1 MGFSDSPSHR
11 KQLQHKMKMKSK
23 KSKDETLE
31 DFLARI
37 EELNEGIAA
46 ITENVNKLKTLNN
59 KILNEPSQTER
70 QKQVGEQGALI
81 QENKS
86 LSKKLQKSLKEE
98 KKKLSSTPAELRN
111 NEFNIKKTQVQTV
124 SQRFL
129 DIWTEYNNIQVEF
142 RGKNKKALLRNLKIV
157 DPNSSITVEEIEDK
171 LDRGDVTV
179 LSSIIKETSQA
190 KEDLKMIEN
199 RHAEFLKLEKGI
211 TEIHEM
217 FMDLSYMVSE
227 QGETI
232 DRIETHVTAA
242 AQQVESGRDQLQKA
256 EKHKKSARRMKFILA
271 AILAGVATVLIIL
284 LAIFL

>member
-1 MGFSDSPSHR
+1 M
-11 KQLQHKMKMKSK
+11 
-23 KSKDETLE
+23 E
-31 DFLARI
+31 DFLGRI
-37 EELNEGIAA
+37 EELNDGITA

-59 KILNEPSQTER
+59 RILNEPSQTER
-70 QKQVGEQGALI
+70 QKQVGEQGTII

-86 LSKKLQKSLKEE
+86 LSRKLQKSLKEE
-98 KKKLSSTPAELRN
+98 RKKLSSTPEELRS
-111 NEFNIKKTQVQTV
+111 NEFTIKKTQIQTV

-129 DIWTEYNNIQVEF
+129 DIWTEYNNLQVEF

-157 DPNSSITVEEIEDK
+157 DPTSSITVEEIEDK

-199 RHAEFLKLEKGI
+199 RHAEFVKLEKGI

-217 FMDLSYMVSE
+217 FMDLSHMVLE
-227 QGETI
+227 QGEAI
-232 DRIETHVTAA
+232 DRIETHVSAA

-256 EKHKKSARRMKFILA
+256 EKHKKSARRLKFILA
-271 AILAGVATVLIIL
+271 AIGAGVAVILIIL

>member
-1 MGFSDSPSHR
+1 
-11 KQLQHKMKMKSK
+11 
-23 KSKDETLE
+23 LE
-31 DFLARI
+31 DFLGRI
-37 EELNEGIAA
+37 EELNDGITA
-46 ITENVNKLKTLNN
+46 ITENVKKLKTLNN
-59 KILNEPSQTER
+59 RILNEPSQTER
-70 QKQVGEQGALI
+70 QKQVGEQGTII

-86 LSKKLQKSLKEE
+86 LSRKLQKSLEE
-98 KKKLSSTPAELRN
+98 ERKKLSSTSEESRN
-111 NEFNIKKTQVQTV
+111 NEFNIKKTQLQTV

-129 DIWTEYNNIQVEF
+129 DIWTEYNNLQVEF

-199 RHAEFLKLEKGI
+199 RHAEFVKLEKGI

-217 FMDLSYMVSE
+217 FMDLQHMVLE
-227 QGETI
+227 QGEAI
-232 DRIETHVTAA
+232 DRIETHVSAA

-256 EKHKKSARRMKFILA
+256 EKHKKSARRLKFILA
-271 AILAGVATVLIIL
+271 AIGAGVAVILIIL

>member
-1 MGFSDSPSHR
+1 
-11 KQLQHKMKMKSK
+11 MKMKSK
-23 KSKDETLE
+23 KSKDETLD
-31 DFLARI
+31 DFLGRI
-37 EELNEGIAA
+37 EELNDGITA

-59 KILNEPSQTER
+59 RILNEPSQTER
-70 QKQVGEQGALI
+70 QKQVGEQGTII

-86 LSKKLQKSLKEE
+86 LSRKLQKSLKEE
-98 KKKLSSTPAELRN
+98 RKKLSSTPPESRS
-111 NEFNIKKTQVQTV
+111 NEFTIKKTQLQTV

-157 DPNSSITVEEIEDK
+157 DPTSSITVEEIEDK

-199 RHAEFLKLEKGI
+199 RHAEFVKLEKGI

-217 FMDLSYMVSE
+217 FMDLSHMVLE
-227 QGETI
+227 QGEAI
-232 DRIETHVTAA
+232 DRIETHVSAA

-256 EKHKKSARRMKFILA
+256 EKHKKSARRLKFILA
-271 AILAGVATVLIIL
+271 AIGAGVAVILIIL

>member
-1 MGFSDSPSHR
+1 M
-11 KQLQHKMKMKSK
+11 
-23 KSKDETLE
+23 E
-31 DFLARI
+31 DFLGRI
-37 EELNEGIAA
+37 EELNDGITA

-59 KILNEPSQTER
+59 RILNEPSQTER
-70 QKQVGEQGALI
+70 QKQVGEQGTII

-86 LSKKLQKSLKEE
+86 LSRKLQKSLKEE
-98 KKKLSSTPAELRN
+98 RKKLSSTPEELRS
-111 NEFNIKKTQVQTV
+111 NEFTIKKTQIQTV

-129 DIWTEYNNIQVEF
+129 DIWTEYNNLQVEF

-157 DPNSSITVEEIEDK
+157 DPTSSITVEEIEDK

-199 RHAEFLKLEKGI
+199 RHAEFVKLEKGI

-217 FMDLSYMVSE
+217 FMDLSHMVLE
-227 QGETI
+227 QGEAI
-232 DRIETHVTAA
+232 DRIETHVSAA
-242 AQQVESGRDQLQKA
+242 AQQVESGRNQLQKA
-256 EKHKKSARRMKFILA
+256 EKHKKSARRLKFILA
-271 AILAGVATVLIIL
+271 AIGAGVAVILIIL

>member
-1 MGFSDSPSHR
+1 
-11 KQLQHKMKMKSK
+11 
-23 KSKDETLE
+23 LE
-31 DFLARI
+31 DFLGRI
-37 EELNEGIAA
+37 EELNDGITA

-59 KILNEPSQTER
+59 RILNEPSQTER
-70 QKQVGEQGALI
+70 QKQVGEQGTII

-86 LSKKLQKSLKEE
+86 LSRKLQKSLKEE
-98 KKKLSSTPAELRN
+98 RKKLSSTPEELRS
-111 NEFNIKKTQVQTV
+111 NEFTIKKTQIQTV

-129 DIWTEYNNIQVEF
+129 DIWTEYNNLQVEF

-157 DPNSSITVEEIEDK
+157 DPTSSITVEEIEDK

-199 RHAEFLKLEKGI
+199 RHAEFVKLEKGI

-217 FMDLSYMVSE
+217 FMDLSHMVLE
-227 QGETI
+227 QGEAI
-232 DRIETHVTAA
+232 DRIETHVSAA

-256 EKHKKSARRMKFILA
+256 EKHKKSARRLKFILA
-271 AILAGVATVLIIL
+271 AIGAGVAVILIIL

>member
-1 MGFSDSPSHR
+1 
-11 KQLQHKMKMKSK
+11 
-23 KSKDETLE
+23 LE
-31 DFLARI
+31 DFLGRI
-37 EELNEGIAA
+37 EELNDGITA

-59 KILNEPSQTER
+59 RILNEPSQTER
-70 QKQVGEQGALI
+70 QKQVGEQGTII

-86 LSKKLQKSLKEE
+86 LSRKLQKSLKEE
-98 KKKLSSTPAELRN
+98 RKKLSSTPAESRN
-111 NEFNIKKTQVQTV
+111 NEFTIKKTQLQTV

-129 DIWTEYNNIQVEF
+129 DIWTEYNNLQVEF

-157 DPNSSITVEEIEDK
+157 DPTSSITVEEIEDK

-199 RHAEFLKLEKGI
+199 RHAEFVKLEKGI

-217 FMDLSYMVSE
+217 FMDLSHMVLE
-227 QGETI
+227 QGEAI
-232 DRIETHVTAA
+232 DRIETHVSAA

-256 EKHKKSARRMKFILA
+256 EKHKKSARRLKFILA
-271 AILAGVATVLIIL
+271 AIGAGVAVILIIL

>member
-1 MGFSDSPSHR
+1 
-11 KQLQHKMKMKSK
+11 MKMKSK
-23 KSKDETLE
+23 KSKGETLE

-86 LSKKLQKSLKEE
+86 LSKNLQKSLKEE

-111 NEFNIKKTQVQTV
+111 NEFNIKKTQLQTV

-179 LSSIIKETSQA
+179 LSSIIKETTQA

-242 AQQVESGRDQLQKA
+242 AQQVESGREQLQQA

>member
-23 KSKDETLE
+23 KSKGETLE

-59 KILNEPSQTER
+59 RILNEPSQTER
-70 QKQVGEQGALI
+70 QKQVGEQGTLI
-81 QENKS
+81 QENKT
-86 LSKKLQKSLKEE
+86 LSRKLQKSLKEE
-98 KKKLSSTPAELRN
+98 KKKLSSTPAHGRT
-111 NEFNIKKTQVQTV
+111 NEFSIKNTQLQTV

-129 DIWTEYNNIQVEF
+129 DILTEYNNLQVEF
-142 RGKNKKALLRNLKIV
+142 RDKNKKALLRNLKII
-157 DPNSSITVEEIEDK
+157 DPNSSLTVEEIEEK
-171 LDRGDVTV
+171 LDNGDVTV
-179 LSSIIKETSQA
+179 LSSI
-190 KEDLKMIEN
+190 
-199 RHAEFLKLEKGI
+199 I

-217 FMDLSYMVSE
+217 FMDLSHMVSE

-242 AQQVESGRDQLQKA
+242 AQQVESGRDQLHQA
-256 EKHKKSARRMKFILA
+256 EKHQKSARRMKFILA

>member
-1 MGFSDSPSHR
+1 
-11 KQLQHKMKMKSK
+11 
-23 KSKDETLE
+23 LE
-31 DFLARI
+31 DFLGRI
-37 EELNEGIAA
+37 EELNDGITA
-46 ITENVNKLKTLNN
+46 ITENVKKLKTLNN
-59 KILNEPSQTER
+59 RILNEPSQTER
-70 QKQVGEQGALI
+70 QKQVGEQGTII
-81 QENKS
+81 QENKL
-86 LSKKLQKSLKEE
+86 LSRKLQKSLKEE
-98 KKKLSSTPAELRN
+98 RKKLSSTPEESRS
-111 NEFNIKKTQVQTV
+111 NEFNIKKTQLQTV

-129 DIWTEYNNIQVEF
+129 DIWTEYNNLQVEF

-199 RHAEFLKLEKGI
+199 RHAEFVKLEKGI

-217 FMDLSYMVSE
+217 FMDLSHMVQE
-227 QGETI
+227 QGEAI
-232 DRIETHVTAA
+232 DRIETHVSAA

-256 EKHKKSARRMKFILA
+256 EKHKKSARRLKFILA
-271 AILAGVATVLIIL
+271 AIGAGVAVILIIL

>member
-1 MGFSDSPSHR
+1 
-11 KQLQHKMKMKSK
+11 MKMKSK

-31 DFLARI
+31 DFLGRI
-37 EELNEGIAA
+37 EELNDGITA

-59 KILNEPSQTER
+59 RILNEPSQTER
-70 QKQVGEQGALI
+70 QKQVGEQGTII

-86 LSKKLQKSLKEE
+86 LSRKLQKSLKEE
-98 KKKLSSTPAELRN
+98 RKKLSSTPEEYRS
-111 NEFNIKKTQVQTV
+111 NEFTIKKTQLQTV

-129 DIWTEYNNIQVEF
+129 DIWTEYNNLQVEF

-157 DPNSSITVEEIEDK
+157 DPTSSITVEEIEDK

-199 RHAEFLKLEKGI
+199 RHAEFVKLEKGI

-217 FMDLSYMVSE
+217 FMDLSHMVLE
-227 QGETI
+227 QGEAI
-232 DRIETHVTAA
+232 DRIETHVSAA

-256 EKHKKSARRMKFILA
+256 EKHKKSARRLKFILA
-271 AILAGVATVLIIL
+271 AIGAGVAVILIIL